1 MTAIGVTVI
10 GMSAGVP
17 VTARVRVAAVFCDVV
32 LTAPVPR
39 FGHATWY
46 CTGVTFRGW
55 ARGCNAGLPDEW
67 IFRRFR
73 GVMEDMSIL
82 ESIPSAI
89 HRGEDEL
96 PFVAV
101 GDGTHL
107 QLLQVDVEQGLWVIR
122 TRFEAGTIVPTH
134 KHTGP
139 VYAFTLS
146 GAWKYVESPEVNVA
160 GSFLFEPAGSQ
171 HTLMVPAE
179 NEGLTDAWFAIYGAN
194 LNLDEEGNVTSVID
208 AGTVRDGY
216 FMLCEA
222 QGLPRPNVV
231 GA

>member
-1 MTAIGVTVI
+1 
-10 GMSAGVP
+10 
-17 VTARVRVAAVFCDVV
+17 
-32 LTAPVPR
+32 L
-39 FGHATWY
+39 
-46 CTGVTFRGW
+46 
-55 ARGCNAGLPDEW
+55 
-67 IFRRFR
+67 
-73 GVMEDMSIL
+73 
-82 ESIPSAI
+82 
-89 HRGEDEL
+89 
-96 PFVAV
+96 
-101 GDGTHL
+101 
-107 QLLQVDVEQGLWVIR
+107 
-122 TRFEAGTIVPTH
+122 
-134 KHTGP
+134 
-139 VYAFTLS
+139 
-146 GAWKYVESPEVNVA
+146 ESPEVNVA

>member
-1 MTAIGVTVI
+1 
-10 GMSAGVP
+10 MSG
-17 VTARVRVAAVFCDVV
+17 RHGGDV
-32 LTAPVPR
+32 LSWW
-39 FGHATWY
+39 G
-46 CTGVTFRGW
+46 
-55 ARGCNAGLPDEW
+55 
-67 IFRRFR
+67 
-73 GVMEDMSIL
+73 MSIL

-107 QLLQVDVEQGLWVIR
+107 QLLQVDIDQGLWVIR

-134 KHTGP
+134 RHTGP
-139 VYAFTLS
+139 VYAFTLA
-146 GAWKYVESPEVNVA
+146 GAWKYVESPEVNTA

-179 NEGLTDAWFAIYGAN
+179 NEVLTDAWFAIYGAN
-194 LNLDEEGNVTSVID
+194 LNLDEDGNVTSVID
-208 AGTVRDGY
+208 AGTVREGY
-216 FMLCEA
+216 FLLCEA

>member
-1 MTAIGVTVI
+1 MRFQGGDGRLDEEIDGFLSPDLLGLRENAVGHVPQAIAPR
-10 GMSAGVP
+10 SRLP
-17 VTARVRVAAVFCDVV
+17 
-32 LTAPVPR
+32 LTEWSILPL
-39 FGHATWY
+39 TW
-46 CTGVTFRGW
+46 CNRG
-55 ARGCNAGLPDEW
+55 
-67 IFRRFR
+67 
-73 GVMEDMSIL
+73 MSIL
-82 ESIPSAI
+82 ETIPSAI
-89 HRGEDEL
+89 HRGEEEL

-107 QLLQVDVEQGLWVIR
+107 QLLQVDIANGLWVIR
-122 TRFEAGTIVPTH
+122 TRFEPGTIVPTH

-179 NEGLTDAWFAIYGAN
+179 NDGLTDAWFAIYGAN
-194 LNLDEEGNVTSVID
+194 LNLDEDGNVTSIID

-216 FMLCEA
+216 FLLCEA
-222 QGLPRPNVV
+222 QGLPRPNVI